1 MAARTVADLPIAIPQ
16 AELAA
21 FCKRH
26 HIRWLA
32 LFGSVLRDDFGP
44 ASDIDVLVDFEPGH
58 VPGFAYFRMQDE
70 LSNLLGRRVDL
81 LTPRAIS
88 AYFVDDVLRDAMTLY
103 GAP

>member
-44 ASDIDVLVDFEPGH
+44 ASDIDILVDFEPGH
-58 VPGFAYFRMQDE
+58 VPGWEFFAIEDE
-70 LSNLLGRRVDL
+70 LGALLGRRADL
-81 LTPRAIS
+81 HTVAGLNRWVRDGVLAS
-88 AYFVDDVLRDAMTLY
+88 ARVLH
-103 GAP
+103 GA